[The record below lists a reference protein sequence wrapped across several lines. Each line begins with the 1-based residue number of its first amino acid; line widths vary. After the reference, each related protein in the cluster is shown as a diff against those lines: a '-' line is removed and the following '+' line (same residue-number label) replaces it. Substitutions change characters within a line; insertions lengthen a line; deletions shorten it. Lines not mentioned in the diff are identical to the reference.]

1 MEHRVFIGTGLIGA
15 GMVEAA
21 LERGEKVRVWNRTRA
36 KAEALAELGAVVAD
50 TPAEAVRGQSRVHLV
65 LTSDAAVDE
74 ILEAIGPA
82 LDPEAIVLD
91 HSTTSPPGSK
101 ARAER
106 CAEAGVQYLHA
117 PIFMSPQACRTA
129 QGMILACGPKARF
142 EAVETEL
149 SAMTGRVW
157 YFGERLDAAATF
169 KLVGNALNLSVL
181 GGLSDVYSMAAE
193 QGFTPQQCQ
202 EMLEGFDLRFTVA
215 GRGARMARGDYETQW
230 TLKMARKDI
239 GLMIDA
245 AGQRPLTVLPALAQR
260 MDGLID
266 EGQGERDV
274 AIIGRD
280 ATKDTKR

>member
-21 LERGEKVRVWNRTRA
+21 LKRGEKVRVWNRTRA
-36 KAEALAELGAVVAD
+36 KAERLGELGAVVVD

-74 ILEAIGPA
+74 VLEAIGPA
-82 LDPEAIVLD
+82 LHPDAIVID
-91 HSTTSPPGSK
+91 HSTTSPRGSK
-101 ARAER
+101 ARAQA
-106 CAEAGVQYLHA
+106 CTDGGISYLHA
-117 PIFMSPQACRTA
+117 PIFMSPNACRDA
-129 QGMILACGPKARF
+129 QGMILVCGPKARF
-142 EAVETEL
+142 EAVEAEL
-149 SAMTGRVW
+149 SRMTGRVW
-157 YFGERLDAAATF
+157 YFGERTDAAATF

-181 GGLSDVYSMAAE
+181 GGLSDVYSMAME
-193 QGFTPQQCQ
+193 QGFSPQQCQ

-215 GRGARMARGDYETQW
+215 GRGARMAQGDYETQW
-230 TLKMARKDI
+230 TLKMARKDV

-245 AGQRPLTVLPALAQR
+245 AGDRPLTVLPALAER

-274 AIIGRD
+274 AVIGRD
-280 ATKDTKR
+280 ATKETKR